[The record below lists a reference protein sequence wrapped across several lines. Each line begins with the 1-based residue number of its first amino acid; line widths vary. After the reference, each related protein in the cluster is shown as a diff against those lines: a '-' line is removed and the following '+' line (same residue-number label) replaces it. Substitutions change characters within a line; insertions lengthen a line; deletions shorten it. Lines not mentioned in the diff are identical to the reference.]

1 MDHITSGASQHST
14 LKPLTVCGFEA
25 GAASKMF
32 CPKPAEDSP
41 NWMGS
46 RAITN
51 IVPVRRTIL
60 FVLLVLGF
68 GVESGVAAAAL
79 AAGVPERG
87 AYILLNLKSCY
98 QQFMPCM
105 CVEKG
110 TSHEP

>member
-1 MDHITSGASQHST
+1 
-14 LKPLTVCGFEA
+14 
-25 GAASKMF
+25 MF

-41 NWMGS
+41 NWMGP
-46 RAITN
+46 RAVTN

-87 AYILLNLKSCY
+87 AYIYTFELEKLLPTIHALYVCG
-98 QQFMPCM
+98 
-105 CVEKG
+105 KG
-110 TSHEP
+110 HLT